1 VVMLRVSSCREESDD
16 KKMGSL
22 DKITVQ
28 ILFFYKIIFS
38 MFLVFTMSIENKRPN
53 YLTMT

>member
-1 VVMLRVSSCREESDD
+1 MVMLRVSSCREESDD